1 MMLKRLLLLLF
12 ISSFYKGVA
21 AQSTEQESNLKA
33 AFIYNFTKYI
43 DWGNYN
49 DRSEFVID
57 ILGDAA
63 IANSLEQIAKEKT
76 INNKPIVV
84 HVLDNP
90 SEVTDCDILFISE
103 NCRFTL
109 DKILPMVGKGVL
121 TISEQPGYA
130 EQGTAFN
137 FIIVNNKLKFEAN
150 LKAISSA
157 GLKAGSQ
164 LLKLAKII
172 E

>member
-1 MMLKRLLLLLF
+1 MSLKRIILLLCT
-12 ISSFYKGVA
+12 SFVYGTVM
-21 AQSTEQESNLKA
+21 AQASEKEANLKA

-76 INNKPIVV
+76 INNRPIVV

-90 SEVTDCDILFISE
+90 SEATDCDILFISE

-109 DKILPMVGKGVL
+109 D
-121 TISEQPGYA
+121 
-130 EQGTAFN
+130 
-137 FIIVNNKLKFEAN
+137 
-150 LKAISSA
+150 
-157 GLKAGSQ
+157 
-164 LLKLAKII
+164 
-172 E
+172 